1 MEAQKLYRAF
11 FLVPP
16 EVHLL
21 DMSGP
26 AHIFYEAKG
35 YGAPIELHFL
45 SLGEEEELSSA
56 GLHLSQLQHYDDFQL
71 GVNDLL
77 FIPGIESHL
86 LKDSSFESSNSDFFE
101 WLHLQHTNGAKICS
115 VCTGAYL
122 LAQSGL
128 LDGKKCTTHWKYLD
142 DFRSR
147 FPNVGLISDRL
158 FVEDNRVYTSA
169 GVSSGVDLAL
179 YLIEEEF
186 GPVFATKV
194 AKEVVVYLRR
204 TEEDPQ
210 LSVFLQYRNH
220 LEQRVHLVQDNLA
233 QHLETKLTVE
243 ELAEAVSM
251 SPRNLTRLFKKTTGI
266 TIGDYLDK
274 LRIERAVQLLSEGNK
289 VDSVSLS
296 CGLQSSNQLRSLLKK
311 YRHVL
316 PHELVPKNYLTK

>member
-1 MEAQKLYRAF
+1 MSKKYRTF

-26 AHIFYEAKG
+26 AHIFYEAKS
-35 YGAPIELHFL
+35 YGAPIESFFITLKN
-45 SLGEEEELSSA
+45 SEELSSA
-56 GLHLSQLQHYDDFQL
+56 GIHLSKLEHYSSFQL
-71 GVNDLL
+71 GVNDLF
-77 FIPGIESHL
+77 FIPGIESNL
-86 LKDSSFESSNSDFFE
+86 LNDSSFEEKNSHFFN
-101 WLHLQHTNGAKICS
+101 WLITQYENGAKICS

-128 LDGKKCTTHWKYLD
+128 LDGRKCTTHWKYID
-142 DFRSR
+142 NFKNR
-147 FPNVGLISDRL
+147 FPNVGLITDRL
-158 FVEDNRVYTSA
+158 FVEDQRIYTSA
-169 GVSSGVDLAL
+169 GVSSGIDLAL

-204 TEEDPQ
+204 TEDDPQ

-233 QHLETKLTVE
+233 QHLEKKLTIG
-243 ELAEAVSM
+243 ELAEEVSM

-274 LRIERAVQLLSEGNK
+274 LRVERAVQLLSDGNK
-289 VDSVSLS
+289 VESVSRS
-296 CGLQSSNQLRSLLKK
+296 CGLQSSNQLRFLLKK
-311 YRHVL
+311 YSHAL
-316 PHELVPKNYLTK
+316 PHELQNLT

>member
-1 MEAQKLYRAF
+1 MSENHRAF

-26 AHIFYEAKG
+26 AHIFYEAKS
-35 YGAPIELHFL
+35 YGAPIDLFFL
-45 SLGEEEELSSA
+45 TLNKTEALSSA
-56 GLHLSQLQHYDDFQL
+56 GLHLSRLEKYDSHVL
-71 GVNDLL
+71 GPNDWF
-77 FIPGIESHL
+77 FIPGVEAYL
-86 LKDSSFESSNSDFFE
+86 LHDPSFEASNVLFSE
-101 WLHLQHTNGAKICS
+101 WLHLQYENGAKICS

-122 LAQSGL
+122 LANSGL
-128 LDGKKCTTHWKYLD
+128 LEGRNCTTHWKYLE
-142 DFRSR
+142 DFRTR
-147 FPNVGLISDRL
+147 FPKVGLITDRL
-158 FVEDNRVYTSA
+158 FVEDQRIYTSA
-169 GVSSGVDLAL
+169 GVSSGIDLAL
-179 YLIEEEF
+179 YLLEEEF

-204 TEEDPQ
+204 TEDDPQ

-220 LEQRVHLVQDNLA
+220 LDQRVHLVQDNLA
-233 QHLETKLTVE
+233 QHLEKKLTIE
-243 ELAEAVSM
+243 ELAEEVNM

-274 LRIERAVQLLSEGNK
+274 LRVERAVQLISEGNK

-311 YRHVL
+311 YSHAL
-316 PHELVPKNYLTK
+316 PHELQNLK